1 LNVTLGIHI
10 SYKKY
15 PVTPVFEYCEDPE
28 LTQQLIKDPTS
39 VMKRKTTLR
48 FFWPILLIHGVFK
61 GGQFV
66 FDTII
71 PPCTKNQQNTVAAR
85 TLFQLDGDMLVII
98 DKNILARTDGI
109 EIIEAHSSW
118 SNWCLEQL
126 KVTSVKR
133 NRFLRLLLHLLRFQS
148 IIWSVGKFILRF
160 LVRAGRYGIRRKI
173 QQYL

>member
-1 LNVTLGIHI
+1 MNVTLGIHI

-85 TLFQLDGDMLVII
+85 TLFQLDGDMLVLI
-98 DKNILARTDGI
+98 DENILARTDGI
-109 EIIEAHSSW
+109 AIIKAHLSW
-118 SNWCLEQL
+118 TNWCFEQL
-126 KVTSVKR
+126 KVRSVKQI
-133 NRFLRLLLHLLRFQS
+133 RFLGLLLRWLRFRF
-148 IIWSVGKFILRF
+148 IIWSIGELILRS
-160 LVRAGRYGIRRKI
+160 LVRAGKYGIRRKI